1 MVCFDDTREDRQM
14 FSKSYLLKQN
24 DLNGEP
30 LFGVHDSLA
39 IVTEDQ

>member
-1 MVCFDDTREDRQM
+1 MVRFDDIREDRQM
-14 FSKSYLLKQN
+14 FYKSYLLKQN